1 MKLQLQFKLVERF
14 KNHVKNVFLLT
25 TSKADT
31 EEVSGTGVAAP
42 LSCMH
47 FNLKR
52 KSIWWNSSK
61 SLKVCHVYL
70 INFQTV
76 MVDLSN
82 RVLILILEMTYLS
95 LIATIW
101 KQLDEFFNPD
111 PILSRDILWNHGT
124 SGIFSRQKHVFSRW
138 PSHSRNTFTLNHN
151 TCKQWQ
157 ALQKVIPF
165 HFAPSACNGIPP
177 SCLEFNRKFLI
188 SNTRHMVGN
197 TMDKMS

>member
-124 SGIFSRQKHVFSRW
+124 SGIFSRQKHYFQGGLLILET
-138 PSHSRNTFTLNHN
+138 PSPWTITLVSNG
-151 TCKQWQ
+151 K
-157 ALQKVIPF
+157 
-165 HFAPSACNGIPP
+165 HFKKWFPSILHPLPAMAFP
-177 SCLEFNRKFLI
+177 
-188 SNTRHMVGN
+188 HHA
-197 TMDKMS
+197 